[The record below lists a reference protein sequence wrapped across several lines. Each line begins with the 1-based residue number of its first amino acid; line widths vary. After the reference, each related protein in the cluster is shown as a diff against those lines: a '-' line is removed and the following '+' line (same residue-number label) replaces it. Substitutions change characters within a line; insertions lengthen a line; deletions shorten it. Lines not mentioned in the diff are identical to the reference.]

1 MKQNTLDLYTDYLSV
16 TFGYATATG
25 LSKLLE
31 GKVSHDQVTRA
42 LASELCSSKEL
53 WFQVKSTVRE
63 VQSEEASIIFDD
75 TIIEK
80 LYMDENELICWHY
93 DHSKGRNIKGIN
105 LVNCLYHTNNTS
117 IPVAFELV
125 RKPIVY
131 CDVKTR
137 KEKRLSEVTKNE
149 LMRNMLNVAI
159 QNTLPFKWVLFDIW
173 FSSTENMTHI
183 KLNLKKD
190 FVGALKTNRLVAL
203 SEEDKMKG
211 CFTRIDQVDWSEQDV
226 KKGWLKGMTFP
237 VQLVRQVFTNKDGS
251 TGILYLVC
259 SDLEADWDTIT
270 TTYQKRWQVEVFHKS
285 LKSNAATSKSPA
297 RRIVSQAN
305 HIFASIVA
313 VFKMEKLK
321 MDTHLNHFALKA
333 KLYVNAIHAA
343 YDELKILQAA

>member
-1 MKQNTLDLYTDYLSV
+1 
-16 TFGYATATG
+16 
-25 LSKLLE
+25 
-31 GKVSHDQVTRA
+31 
-42 LASELCSSKEL
+42 
-53 WFQVKSTVRE
+53 
-63 VQSEEASIIFDD
+63 
-75 TIIEK
+75 
-80 LYMDENELICWHY
+80 
-93 DHSKGRNIKGIN
+93 
-105 LVNCLYHTNNTS
+105 
-117 IPVAFELV
+117 
-125 RKPIVY
+125 
-131 CDVKTR
+131 
-137 KEKRLSEVTKNE
+137 
-149 LMRNMLNVAI
+149 
-159 QNTLPFKWVLFDIW
+159 
-173 FSSTENMTHI
+173 MTHI